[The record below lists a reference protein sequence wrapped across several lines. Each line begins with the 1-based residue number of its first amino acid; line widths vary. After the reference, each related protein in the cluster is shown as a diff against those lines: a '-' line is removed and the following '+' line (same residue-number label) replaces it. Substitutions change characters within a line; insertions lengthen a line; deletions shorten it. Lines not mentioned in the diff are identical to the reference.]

1 MFQPLL
7 PTLLT
12 EKDSSFSTVK
22 ELHEVLQSA
31 TKNGR
36 IKNIALTGPF
46 GSGKSSI
53 LYTLQENYKDSEY
66 LPISLATLQADED
79 TDDITGDKRDK
90 SAKNDEEVEL

>member
-31 TKNGR
+31 
-36 IKNIALTGPF
+36 IKM
-46 GSGKSSI
+46 
-53 LYTLQENYKDSEY
+53 
-66 LPISLATLQADED
+66 
-79 TDDITGDKRDK
+79 
-90 SAKNDEEVEL
+90 VE